1 MSNAAHSRDPRY
13 VPNHTVN
20 PLTGF
25 IESKGYVDAFDSDK
39 KLSFLSVYKKNALK
53 FYRTCGELGVKD
65 ETVKKALAIDPAF
78 KAAFE
83 RAKTEYYDELE
94 GISRD
99 NALNPKSVIERIFQL
114 KAAFPEKYGDG
125 KRESNLNVQ
134 INLGGKDFNII
145 SSREQALNVTD
156 ATKVVENTPND
167 APESISGDGDI

>member
-1 MSNAAHSRDPRY
+1 
-13 VPNHTVN
+13 
-20 PLTGF
+20 
-25 IESKGYVDAFDSDK
+25 
-39 KLSFLSVYKKNALK
+39 
-53 FYRTCGELGVKD
+53 
-65 ETVKKALAIDPAF
+65 
-78 KAAFE
+78 
-83 RAKTEYYDELE
+83 
-94 GISRD
+94 
-99 NALNPKSVIERIFQL
+99 L